1 MADRNPAQVLRE
13 MAAGHILPRCL
24 HTVAELGVADA
35 LDDAPRSVG
44 QLAAA
49 VGADVDALHRVLRL
63 LAAQGLFELRGDE
76 VMHTPMSR
84 LLRTDHPRSMRPL
97 VRMMGLAVHWSSY
110 GRFDHALRT
119 GQPAIEQVAEG
130 GLWAHLARHP
140 DEGVIFDAAMQARS
154 QVQVPAV
161 VGAYDFTRFTVIGD
175 IGGGRGHLLRAVLD
189 GAAQATGVLF
199 DLPQVLRDVQ
209 QSERLSLHPG
219 DFFKDP
225 VPACDAYL
233 LMEVI
238 HDWGDNESLAIFRAI
253 RRAAPPAARLLIVEW
268 LLTDDPGPH
277 WTKTIDIHMLAVV
290 GGRQRTLDEYRHLL
304 EPAGFSLQRE
314 IPTASGISIIEAVA
328 A

>member
-44 QLAAA
+44 QLAVA

-76 VMHTPMSR
+76 VLHTPMSR

-97 VRMMGLAVHWSSY
+97 ARMMGLAVHWSSY

-119 GQPAIEQVAEG
+119 GRPAIEQVAEG

-161 VGAYDFTRFTVIGD
+161 VGAYDFTRFALIGD

-189 GAAQATGVLF
+189 AAPRATGVLF

-238 HDWGDNESLAIFRAI
+238 HDWGDEESLAIFRAI
-253 RRAAPPAARLLIVEW
+253 RREAPPAARLLIVEW
-268 LLTDDPGPH
+268 LLTDDPGPQ

-290 GGRQRTLDEYRHLL
+290 GGRQRTLDEYRRLF
-304 EPAGFSLQRE
+304 EPAGFSLQRA
-314 IPTASGISIIEAVA
+314 IPTASGISIVEAVA

>member
-1 MADRNPAQVLRE
+1 MPNRNPAQVLRE
-13 MAAGHILPRCL
+13 LAAGHILPRCL

-76 VMHTPMSR
+76 VLHTPMSR

-97 VRMMGLAVHWSSY
+97 ARMMGLAVHWSSY

-119 GQPAIEQVAEG
+119 GRPAIEQVAEG
-130 GLWAHLARHP
+130 GLWAYLARHP

-161 VGAYDFTRFTVIGD
+161 VGAYDFRRFAVIGD

-209 QSERLSLHPG
+209 VSERLSLHPG

-238 HDWGDNESLAIFRAI
+238 HDWGDEESLAIFRAI

-268 LLTDDPGPH
+268 LLTDDPGPQ

-290 GGRQRTLDEYRHLL
+290 GGRQRTLDEYRRLL

-314 IPTASGISIIEAVA
+314 IPTASGISIVEAVA

>member
-44 QLAAA
+44 QLAVA

-76 VMHTPMSR
+76 VLHTPMSR

-97 VRMMGLAVHWSSY
+97 ARMMGLAVHWSSY
-110 GRFDHALRT
+110 GRFDHSLRT
-119 GQPAIEQVAEG
+119 GRPAIEQVAEG
-130 GLWAHLARHP
+130 GLWAHLAQNP
-140 DEGVIFDAAMQARS
+140 DEGMIFDAAMQARS

-161 VGAYDFTRFTVIGD
+161 VGAYDFTRFAVIGD
-175 IGGGRGHLLRAVLD
+175 IGGGRGQLLRAVLD

-238 HDWGDNESLAIFRAI
+238 HDWGDEESLAIFRAI

-268 LLTDDPGPH
+268 LLTDDPGPQ

-290 GGRQRTLDEYRHLL
+290 GGRQRTLDEYRRLL

-314 IPTASGISIIEAVA
+314 IPTASGISIVEAVA